1 MELEGLLEQDLVLHA
16 PLVWEGGEVRQI
28 LQCSEEDK
36 IGVSGYSVSVAV
48 TLPVEV
54 MFVPEEHSQRLFC
67 VVPVLLLGN
76 LDELVH

>member
-16 PLVWEGGEVRQI
+16 PLVREGGEVRQI
-28 LQCSEEDK
+28 LQRSEEDK
-36 IGVSGYSVSVAV
+36 IVVSGYSVSVAV
-48 TLPVEV
+48 ALPVEI
-54 MFVPEEHSQRLFC
+54 MFVPEEHSQRLLC